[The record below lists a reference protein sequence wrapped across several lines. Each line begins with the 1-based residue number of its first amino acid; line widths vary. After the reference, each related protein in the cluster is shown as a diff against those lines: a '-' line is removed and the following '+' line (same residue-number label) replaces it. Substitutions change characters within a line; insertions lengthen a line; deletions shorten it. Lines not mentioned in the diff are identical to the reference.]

1 MHITSA
7 RLSSLLRLFARYLA
21 HTTWL
26 DDTVLILRCLLQV
39 QKFVDSTLLL
49 QSGLARY
56 FNQQL
61 FTDITVVAP
70 DERKILCHQV
80 VLSAGSQ
87 RFANMLEQGN
97 LHGEEL
103 PVWGV
108 DSDSLEAIIRFFYSG
123 ECLLRYPDAIG
134 VLDAA
139 IRLDVPV
146 LAAAADSYIR
156 GCMHSATVTTI
167 LSQSAQYKINNL
179 VSACLDFASNK

>member
-1 MHITSA
+1 M
-7 RLSSLLRLFARYLA
+7 
-21 HTTWL
+21 
-26 DDTVLILRCLLQV
+26 LRCLQV

-56 FNQQL
+56 FNQRL

-80 VLSAGSQ
+80 VLSAGSK

-108 DSDSLEAIIRFFYSG
+108 DSDALEAIIRFFYTG
-123 ECLLRYPDAIG
+123 ECLLKFPEAVG

-146 LAAAADSYIR
+146 LAAAADKFTR
-156 GCMHSATVTTI
+156 GCMHTATVTTI
-167 LSQSAQYKINNL
+167 LGQSAQYKINDL
-179 VSACLDFASNK
+179 VAACLDFISSK

>member
-1 MHITSA
+1 MD
-7 RLSSLLRLFARYLA
+7 SS
-21 HTTWL
+21 
-26 DDTVLILRCLLQV
+26 
-39 QKFVDSTLLL
+39 LLL
-49 QSGLARY
+49 QSGLVRY
-56 FNQQL
+56 FNQRL

-80 VLSAGSQ
+80 VLSAGSK

-97 LHGEEL
+97 LQGEEL

-123 ECLLRYPDAIG
+123 ECLLRFPAAIG

-146 LAAAADSYIR
+146 LAAAADKFTR
-156 GCMHSATVTTI
+156 GCLQPETVTTI
-167 LSQSAQYKINNL
+167 LGQSAQYKINDL
-179 VSACLDFASNK
+179 VAACLDFVGNKYVRS